1 MYLSAS
7 VVQSK
12 IMPTESSTIP
22 KPGTELPSLGR
33 DGGGFEP
40 PIERGGG
47 GGGNGDNF
55 PNYGQQL
62 RRARMVLAIA
72 VAPILT
78 VFIVLSI
85 IYLLRKSYTSLD
97 ETSGTYVKQ
106 WVPVNLPTG
115 LLLFN
120 TMLLL
125 AGSFAAEMARR
136 RITWQ
141 AALAPVKSIPGVSL
155 GKEPSFPWL
164 GSTVVLGLAFLT
176 GQWMAW
182 RELAA
187 RGFYIATSASSSF
200 VYVLTGTHA
209 VHLLGGVIVLLYAS
223 TISALQK
230 PIESQRIVVDVT
242 AWYWHLML
250 LLWIYILGLMWF
262 AR

>member
-1 MYLSAS
+1 
-7 VVQSK
+7 
-12 IMPTESSTIP
+12 MPSDFSTIP
-22 KPGTELPSLGR
+22 DHGIDVPSLGH

-40 PIERGGG
+40 PSELGGG
-47 GGGNGDNF
+47 GGGNSDNY
-55 PNYGQQL
+55 PNYGQRL
-62 RRARMVLAIA
+62 RRARLGLALA

-78 VFIVLSI
+78 VFMVLTI

-97 ETSGTYVKQ
+97 ETTGTYVKQ
-106 WVPVNLPTG
+106 WVPVDLPTG

-120 TMLLL
+120 TSLLL

-141 AALAPVKSIPGVSL
+141 AALAPVRRIPGVSL
-155 GKEPSFPWL
+155 GKEPNFPWL
-164 GSTVVLGLAFLT
+164 GTAVVLGLAFLT

-182 RELAA
+182 RQLAA

-200 VYVLTGTHA
+200 IYVLTGTHA

-223 TISALQK
+223 TISVLRK
-230 PIESQRIVVDVT
+230 PIESRRIVVDVT